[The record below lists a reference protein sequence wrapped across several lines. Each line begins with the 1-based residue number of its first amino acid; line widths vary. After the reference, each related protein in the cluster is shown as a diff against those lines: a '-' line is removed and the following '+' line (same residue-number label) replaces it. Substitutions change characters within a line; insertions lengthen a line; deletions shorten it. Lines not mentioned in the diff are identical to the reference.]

1 MDKTIELVNTIKDIQ
16 AMPSVIVRTLN
27 LMKKPTVSMKE
38 LGDIV
43 MYDQSLTIKILA
55 LVNSAYYGFSQQI
68 SSISIALSLLGMVKV
83 KNIIVAVA
91 MKPMMSNAGDKELWK
106 HSIRVAAGCEYLAKL
121 TKVMDADEAF
131 IAGFIHDVGKIVL
144 HTSNPKMYSKV
155 IDIVNNEEAFILD
168 VEKHYSDSLKYLGAC
183 YFKIS
188 YNDGNVKNVFTVE
201 CDLKN
206 TTAYGFLKNTPFMDD
221 DQLEIL
227 VEKIHNNVF
236 NVVDSSKEYNIESI
250 SNDLYN
256 EALIFVTSGINK
268 EECKSIKNDFETKFE
283 NYITVQNC
291 ENDKI
296 ICMMEDLYNKII
308 EIKTK

>member
-1 MDKTIELVNTIKDIQ
+1 MDKTIELVNSIKDIQ
-16 AMPSVIVRTLN
+16 AMPSVIVKTLN

-144 HTSNPKMYSKV
+144 HSSNPKLYTKV
-155 IDIVNNEEAFILD
+155 IDLVNSESSDILE
-168 VEKHYSDSLKYLGAC
+168 VEKHYFDSDHVKTGSLLAKRWQLPILLANIISYHHNPSLSSIPVPCSLVCAVDSLMQENFNPNRMDK
-183 YFKIS
+183 
-188 YNDGNVKNVFTVE
+188 D
-201 CDLKN
+201 
-206 TTAYGFLKNTPFMDD
+206 FLKTLGVDLDD
-221 DQLEIL
+221 L
-227 VEKIHNNVF
+227 
-236 NVVDSSKEYNIESI
+236 
-250 SNDLYN
+250 
-256 EALIFVTSGINK
+256 
-268 EECKSIKNDFETKFE
+268 
-283 NYITVQNC
+283 
-291 ENDKI
+291 
-296 ICMMEDLYNKII
+296 EDLRKAIRQKAELLI
-308 EIKTK
+308 AELT